1 MRLALPRRRRFDPDY
16 LFVVTFGRSG
26 STLVQGLLNA
36 MPGTLVRGE
45 NGLFV
50 HDLYR
55 ASAAAEAYSAEHTK
69 HRSKHVTSAFYGVR
83 WLRREPFVKATRQ
96 IADDVLLGT
105 QSPGAVRRIGF
116 KEVLWH
122 RITPEETTDFFD
134 WFEEAFPGARYILNT
149 RDPEAASRSGFW
161 QHAEPGEAEMAIARV
176 REIQDYLLETRPDRT
191 FVTRYESL
199 TSDDRAE
206 SDAVLTGLARFVT
219 GGCDEALLGRLRE
232 VLTVGHGPIPFGKP
246 RGAASGDARG

>member
-69 HRSKHVTSAFYGVR
+69 HRSKHVTSAFYGVK
-83 WLRREPFVKATRQ
+83 WLRREPFVTATRR
-96 IADDVLLGT
+96 IADDVLLGDHPAREV
-105 QSPGAVRRIGF
+105 SRIGF

-122 RITPEETTDFFD
+122 RITPEETADFFG
-134 WFEEAFPGARYILNT
+134 WFEEAFPGARYVLNT
-149 RDPEAASRSGFW
+149 RDPEAASKSGFW
-161 QHAEPGEAEMAIARV
+161 KQAQPGEAEVAIARV
-176 REIQDYLLETRPDRT
+176 REIQDYLQETRSDRT

-199 TSDDRAE
+199 TSEDRAE
-206 SDAVLTGLARFVT
+206 SDAVLAGLATFVT
-219 GGCDEALLGRLRE
+219 GGCDDALLGRLRE

-246 RGAASGDARG
+246 RKAAAEETRG